1 MTLLS
6 QKYLP
11 SDYTPDIADI
21 GDVAGYTH
29 LLLMLSRIPADNPA
43 APDPREL
50 AMSMRRW
57 SDSIRSQMP
66 HYAPEHLGRA
76 IECYDISHRLGYN
89 ERPDSRTIDEYRRQY
104 FDSWARG
111 NDRINE

>member
-11 SDYTPDIADI
+11 SDGTPDIADI

-29 LLLMLSRIPADNPA
+29 LLLMLSRIPADNTA

-50 AMSMRRW
+50 AMAMRRW

-66 HYAPEHLGRA
+66 HYAPEHLSL
-76 IECYDISHRLGYN
+76 IHI
-89 ERPDSRTIDEYRRQY
+89 
-104 FDSWARG
+104 
-111 NDRINE
+111 

>member
-29 LLLMLSRIPADNPA
+29 LLRMLSPIPADNPA
-43 APDPREL
+43 APDPR
-50 AMSMRRW
+50 
-57 SDSIRSQMP
+57 
-66 HYAPEHLGRA
+66 
-76 IECYDISHRLGYN
+76 
-89 ERPDSRTIDEYRRQY
+89 
-104 FDSWARG
+104 
-111 NDRINE
+111 